1 MLSSRSLQAPIF
13 TAIIFVFFALIEGKG
28 LAFAK
33 QQISSELGQV
43 LVKNWVVFLPA
54 TFINLAYLPNEL
66 RVLFL
71 NGVFFFWVIFLSLTV
86 NADSESEELPLQED

>member
-1 MLSSRSLQAPIF
+1 M
-13 TAIIFVFFALIEGKG
+13 
-28 LAFAK
+28 
-33 QQISSELGQV
+33 
-43 LVKNWVVFLPA
+43 KNWVVFLPA